1 MTSFAQLAKVVHT
14 ILPTYNIGDEKDERI
29 AAILAMRRMLDM
41 SRVAL
46 RKLIDKVEEKINELA
61 NEARANDPL

>member
-14 ILPTYNIGDEKDERI
+14 ILPTYNIGDEKNERI